1 MPIYLLH
8 LASTHADFHIPELE
22 TLAKIECVHY
32 RWIKPSCVRQSLDL
46 QEPSVAHSQSEKPVY
61 PINHTNA
68 TTLNPFLLVEL
79 EDDLSAARWI
89 RRSIF
94 CKGIYELYG
103 FSETFD
109 SLHDYLSK
117 LPSPPWLAY
126 QKKTSYKFTFE
137 TFGTRR
143 TMEEQL
149 SIINDF
155 GYMGLEGLVSMK
167 HPECIFTLLENRSK
181 DIEGPKMYFG
191 RWCGG
196 SSRDAIDKFDLK
208 RRNYIGIT
216 SFDAELSLIT
226 AQMAMAM
233 PGKLVYDPFAG
244 TGSFLYTCSYF
255 GAFTMGSDIDGRQM
269 RGKGRKSIRSNFTQ
283 YQLANSFVDVFTGD
297 VTNCPLRQNFLVD
310 AIVCDPPYGVR
321 AGAKKIAKS
330 SSGSSS
336 PSQST
341 SDSTSTSHYPKL
353 EQYQISDMVFD
364 LICFAAMHLVDYGRL
379 VLWLPTITEEYS
391 IEDIPRHPCLSLI
404 FNSVQPFTHWSRRLL
419 TFERLPRS
427 ETNHVPSEVFEKSLK
442 TPSHHDFRKKYF
454 MGARRTASPFI

>member
-22 TLAKIECVHY
+22 TLAKIESISY
-32 RWIKPSCVRQSLDL
+32 RWVKPSCIEESSEL
-46 QEPSVAHSQSEKPVY
+46 QENSIGDYPREKPVY
-61 PINHTNA
+61 PINHANA

-79 EDDLSAARWI
+79 DDDASASKWV

-94 CKGIYELYG
+94 CKNIYELYG
-103 FSETFD
+103 FADTFE

-117 LPSPPWLAY
+117 LPSPPWLQY
-126 QKKTSYKFTFE
+126 QKDTSYKFTFE

-155 GYMGLEGLVSMK
+155 GYMKLEGLVSMK
-167 HPECIFTLLENRSK
+167 RPECIFTLLENRSK
-181 DIEGPKMYFG
+181 DIEGPKLYFG

-196 SSRDAIDKFDLK
+196 SSRDAVDKFDLK

-233 PGKLVYDPFAG
+233 PGKLIYDPFVG

-269 RGKGRKSIRSNFTQ
+269 RGKGGKSIRSNFTQ
-283 YQLANSFVDVFTGD
+283 YQLAGSFLDVFTGD
-297 VTNCPLRQNFLVD
+297 VTNCPLRENFLLD

-330 SSGSSS
+330 SSGSSTPNQLNS
-336 PSQST
+336 N
-341 SDSTSTSHYPKL
+341 STSHYPKL

-364 LICFAAMHLVDYGRL
+364 LICFAAKHLADYGRL

-391 IEDIPRHPCLSLI
+391 VEDIPRHPCLSLI
-404 FNSVQPFTHWSRRLL
+404 YNSVQPFTHWSRRLL

-427 ETNHVPSEVFEKSLK
+427 ETQNVSLEFLEKASK
-442 TPSHHDFRKKYF
+442 APSHHDFRRKYF
-454 MGARRTASPFI
+454 MGAHRTT

>member
-1 MPIYLLH
+1 MAIYLLH

-22 TLAKIECVHY
+22 TLAKIESVQY
-32 RWIKPSCVRQSLDL
+32 RWIKPSCIRKTSEL
-46 QEPSVAHSQSEKPVY
+46 QGNSVGNYRSEKPVY
-61 PINHTNA
+61 PINQTNA

-79 EDDLSAARWI
+79 EDDASAAKWV

-94 CKGIYELYG
+94 CKGVYELYG
-103 FSETFD
+103 SSETFD

-117 LPSPPWLAY
+117 LPSPPWLDY
-126 QKKTSYKFTFE
+126 QKNTSYKFTFE

-143 TMEEQL
+143 TMEEQI

-155 GYMGLEGLVSMK
+155 GYMKLEGLVSMK

-181 DIEGPKMYFG
+181 DVEGSKMYFG

-196 SSRDAIDKFDLK
+196 SSRDAIEKFDLK

-233 PGKLVYDPFAG
+233 PGKLVYDPFVG

-269 RGKGRKSIRSNFTQ
+269 RGKGGKSIRSNFTQ
-283 YQLANSFVDVFTGD
+283 YRLANSFLDVFTGD
-297 VTNCPLRQNFLVD
+297 VTNCPLRQDFLLD

-330 SSGSSS
+330 SSGPST

-341 SDSTSTSHYPKL
+341 SASASTPHYPKL

-364 LICFAAMHLVDYGRL
+364 LICFAVKHLVDDGRL

-404 FNSVQPFTHWSRRLL
+404 CNSVQPFTHWSRRLL

-427 ETNHVPSEVFEKSLK
+427 ETKQVSLEDMQMTSK
-442 TPSHHDFRKKYF
+442 TPSHHDFRRKYF
-454 MGARRTASPFI
+454 MGANRTA